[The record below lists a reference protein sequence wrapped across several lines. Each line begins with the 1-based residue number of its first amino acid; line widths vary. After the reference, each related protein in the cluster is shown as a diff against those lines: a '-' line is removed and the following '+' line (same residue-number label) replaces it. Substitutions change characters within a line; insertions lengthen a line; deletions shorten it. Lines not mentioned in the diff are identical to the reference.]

1 MTSFGAMTDATKGI
15 TKSVKVTHKD
25 RYLSYLPVAHGMERW
40 LGEVR
45 WPREWCLFFLCV
57 LNPLTVLWSVYTDQW

>member
-1 MTSFGAMTDATKGI
+1 MTSFKAMIDPTKGMA
-15 TKSVKVTHKD
+15 TMNKVTDKD

-45 WPREWCLFFLCV
+45 RIHSNVVE
-57 LNPLTVLWSVYTDQW
+57 NPYSISSRSHQHLLAHC

>member
-1 MTSFGAMTDATKGI
+1 MTSFKAMLSATKGI
-15 TKSVKVTHKD
+15 HKMKNINDKD

-45 WPREWCLFFLCV
+45 RCTNILLLFENETL
-57 LNPLTVLWSVYTDQW
+57 Q